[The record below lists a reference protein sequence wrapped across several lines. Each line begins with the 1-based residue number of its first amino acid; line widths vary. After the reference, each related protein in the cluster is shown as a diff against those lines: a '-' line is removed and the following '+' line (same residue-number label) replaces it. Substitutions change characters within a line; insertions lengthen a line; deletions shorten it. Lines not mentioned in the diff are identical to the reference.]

1 MNAISHDRFLS
12 LASQRLRRAPPQAGD
27 VISRPRSDFD
37 HQPTPVPLPDEA
49 SLKPAAVLVPVVNR
63 PEGPTLLLTQRAAAL
78 RQHSAQIAFPGG
90 RIDDVDDGPLATAL
104 REAEEEIGLSPRLV
118 RPLGFLDAY
127 LTGTGFRIVPVVAE
141 VDPGFAL
148 SLNPA
153 EVDDAFE
160 TPLAFLLDP
169 ANHRRDGREWKGIW
183 RTFYAMPWGERYI
196 WGATAGIIRNLH
208 DRLLGQ
214 DDQGQHDQGQHD
226 QGQHDSGQPDTGE
239 KG

>member
-12 LASQRLRRAPPQAGD
+12 LAAERLRRAPPQAGD

-37 HQPTPVPLPDEA
+37 LQPNPVHVPDER

-63 PEGPTLLLTQRAAAL
+63 PEGPTLLLTRRAAAL
-78 RQHSAQIAFPGG
+78 RQHAAQIAFPGG
-90 RIDDVDDGPLATAL
+90 RIDEIDEGPLATAL
-104 REAEEEIGLSPRLV
+104 REAEEEIGLSPALV

-141 VDPGFAL
+141 VEPGFAL

-153 EVDDAFE
+153 EVDEAFE
-160 TPLAFLLDP
+160 TPLSFLLNP

-214 DDQGQHDQGQHD
+214 DE
-226 QGQHDSGQPDTGE
+226 TGE
-239 KG
+239 EG